1 MNMLHF
7 EREVTE
13 IELIEAMLNQFHHV
27 NLGLHDTD
35 GYPYVVPVNFG
46 FEIIEDKLYVYT
58 HFMKKGHKLDLMR
71 NNPKVCLEFSMF
83 HDFPDRPYK
92 GHRHDYRSVIAK
104 GEIQIIDA
112 KEDYETFKKGY
123 NLLYTCNNREIKPL
137 ESRKTLPAMYIGLII
152 CDMKNV
158 TAKSEFP
165 LRKVEDVPFL
175 NVYEMPE
182 DLEPFDISD
191 IIEKRKKE
199 KRP

>member
-1 MNMLHF
+1 MLHF

>member
-1 MNMLHF
+1 MLHF

-199 KRP
+199 KQP